1 MLRYAMAVVG
11 VPLVMWVLCLGCG
24 LVVERLLRVRIAN
37 ALVPLLG
44 FCTALVVIFPGYSLG
59 VGDELAIGLLA
70 ALTLMGLLLA
80 RDGLRTRI
88 NPGWAGLA
96 GLAIYVLYMLPV
108 IAYGHWTWSGYDFV
122 NDTAFEMLL
131 ADHIKTF
138 GTTLGGIPES
148 TTRDFVSAY
157 LSTGYPLGS
166 QALLGTLSGITGTDV
181 AVLYQGFIST
191 MAAFGA
197 IALATLTR
205 GFLDARR
212 AALAG
217 FAAMAANL
225 TYQYALQGNIKEI
238 GLAVTVCIMLALAAE
253 AIRIS
258 KPYTGAALIA
268 IAAAAAMLVYNVV
281 AVPYIGAFVLFFGIG
296 LILARRRFPTVSWAG
311 PTCIGA
317 VAVAVL
323 SIPILGKFSTFFQV
337 ARTGQGSTGAGAT
350 AIGQLLRKL
359 PISQISGVWLSG
371 EYRVAIAAHHA
382 GLVTAI
388 ATAVLLLAIA
398 PAVAYALWRKEPM
411 LLAAAGM
418 VGLVLLI
425 VFPRASPYAQGKL
438 IAMSSPFVVMIA
450 IAGLLSL
457 RKGRIGL
464 LGLGGAAALCLGI
477 LASDALAYLH
487 DRVAPTAQIEAMSAV
502 AKRFA
507 GQGFV
512 FWNENEEYSKY
523 FARETKIDGPYE
535 PYTPFQVQPSSPV
548 SFYGRYFDLDEQN
561 FASVDRFP
569 IIVMRRAPS
578 ASRPPANY
586 ELAYENAYYQ
596 AWKRTTTPVVLAHL
610 PLQRTYS
617 SSAPVPCAAL
627 RSMVKGAPKGARLM
641 VAIAPEQAFFEVA
654 SDAQRWGEWPASA
667 EQPGG
672 VVTDTGGH
680 AEAAVQVRRA
690 GSYAVWVQGDF
701 PRPVQA
707 EVDHRVVGSVSGTN
721 THGEWLRA
729 ATVNLSAGSHM
740 LGVTKGS
747 GHRYF
752 GPGEWGVGAI
762 GAVAIRAT
770 QPERLLSIP
779 LSRYRSICGAQADW
793 VELVER

>member
-24 LVVERLLRVRIAN
+24 LAVERLLRVRLAN

-44 FCTALVVIFPGYSLG
+44 LCAALIVIFPGYALG
-59 VGDELAIGLLA
+59 VGDGLAICLIA
-70 ALTLMGLLLA
+70 VLTLLGLLLA
-80 RDGLRTRI
+80 RGGLRARI

-96 GLAIYVLYMLPV
+96 GLGIYAIYMLPV

-138 GTTLGGIPES
+138 GTTLGNMPES

-166 QALLGTLSGITGTDV
+166 QALLGTLSAITGTDV

-191 MAAFGA
+191 LAAFGA

-238 GLAVTVCIMLALAAE
+238 GLAATICIMLALAAE
-253 AIRIS
+253 AMRIS
-258 KPYTGAALIA
+258 KPYTGAVLIA
-268 IAAAAAMLVYNVV
+268 IPSAAAMLIYNVV
-281 AVPYIGAFVLFFGIG
+281 ALPYIGAFVLFLGIG
-296 LILARRRFPTVSWAG
+296 LILARRRLPTTGWARPVCAG
-311 PTCIGA
+311 VIA
-317 VAVAVL
+317 IAAL
-323 SIPILGKFSTFFQV
+323 SVPILGKFSTFFQV
-337 ARTGQGSTGAGAT
+337 AHAGQGSTGAGAT

-371 EYRVAIAAHHA
+371 EYRVAIASHHA
-382 GLVTAI
+382 GLLTAI
-388 ATAVLLLAIA
+388 ATTVILLAIV

-411 LLAAAGM
+411 LLAVAGM

-438 IAMSSPFVVMIA
+438 IAMSSPFVVLIA
-450 IAGLLSL
+450 LVGLLSI
-457 RKGRIGL
+457 RRGRLGL
-464 LGLGGAAALCLGI
+464 LGLGSTAVLCVGI
-477 LASDALAYLH
+477 LASDALAYAH

-507 GQGFV
+507 GQGLV

-523 FARETKIDGPYE
+523 FARETRIDSPYE
-535 PYTPFQVQPSSPV
+535 PYTPFQVQPLSPI
-548 SFYGRYFDLDEQN
+548 SFYGRYFDLDEQA
-561 FASVDRFP
+561 FASIDRFP
-569 IIVMRRAPS
+569 IIVMRRSPS

-586 ELAYENAYYQ
+586 RLAYENTYYQ
-596 AWKRTTTPVVLAHL
+596 AWRRTAGPVVLAHL

-617 SSAPVPCAAL
+617 SSEPVPCAAL
-627 RSMVKGAPKGARLM
+627 RSMVKGAPKGAQLTL
-641 VAIAPEQAFFEVA
+641 AIAPEEAFFEVA
-654 SDAQRWGEWPASA
+654 SDKRRWGTWPASA

-680 AEAAVQVRRA
+680 AEGSVQVRRA
-690 GSYAVWVQGDF
+690 GNYTVWVQGDF

-707 EVDHRVVGSVSGTN
+707 EVDHRIVGSVSGTN
-721 THGEWLRA
+721 THGEWLQA
-729 ATVNLSAGSHM
+729 GTVRLSAGSHV

-747 GHRYF
+747 GHMYF

-770 QPERLLSIP
+770 QPERLQSIP
-779 LSRYRSICGAQADW
+779 LSRYTSICGVQADW
-793 VELVER
+793 VELIQR

>member
-1 MLRYAMAVVG
+1 MLRYMMAVVG
-11 VPLVMWVLCLGCG
+11 APLVMWVLCLGCG
-24 LVVERLLRVRIAN
+24 LTVERLLRVRLAN

-44 FCTALVVIFPGYSLG
+44 LCTALIVIFPGYSLG
-59 VGDELAIGLLA
+59 IGDELAIGLLA
-70 ALTLMGLLLA
+70 ALTLLGFLLA
-80 RDGLRTRI
+80 RDGLRARI

-96 GLAIYVLYMLPV
+96 GLGIYVLYMLPV

-138 GTTLGGIPES
+138 GTTLGNMPQS
-148 TTRDFVSAY
+148 TARDFVSAY

-191 MAAFGA
+191 LAAFGA
-197 IALATLTR
+197 IALATVTR

-217 FAAMAANL
+217 FGAMAANL

-238 GLAVTVCIMLALAAE
+238 GLAATVCIMLALAAE
-253 AIRIS
+253 SMRFS
-258 KPYTGAALIA
+258 KPYAGAALIA
-268 IAAAAAMLVYNVV
+268 IPAAAALLVYNVV
-281 AVPYIGAFVLFFGIG
+281 AAPYVGALVLFLGIG
-296 LILARRRFPTVSWAG
+296 FVVANRRLPRIGWVG
-311 PTCIGA
+311 PAATGA
-317 VAVAVL
+317 VVVVAL
-323 SIPILGKFSTFFQV
+323 SIPVMGKLSTFFQI
-337 ARTGQGSTGAGAT
+337 ARSVQGSTGAGAT

-359 PISQISGVWLSG
+359 PISQISGIWLSG
-371 EYRVAIAAHHA
+371 EYRLAIASHHA

-388 ATAVLLLAIA
+388 ATAVILLAII
-398 PAVAYALWRKEPM
+398 PAVVYALWRKEPM
-411 LLAAAGM
+411 LLAATGM

-438 IAMSSPFVVMIA
+438 IAMSSPFVVLVA
-450 IAGLLSL
+450 LAGLLSI
-457 RKGRIGL
+457 RKGRLSI
-464 LGLGGAAALCLGI
+464 LGLGGTLALCLGI
-477 LASDALAYLH
+477 LASDALAYAH

-507 GQGFV
+507 GQGLV
-512 FWNENEEYSKY
+512 LWNENEEYTKY
-523 FARETKIDGPYE
+523 FARETRIDGPYE
-535 PYTPFQVQPSSPV
+535 PFTPYQVQLLSPT
-548 SFYGRYFDLDEQN
+548 SFYGRYFDLDEQTL
-561 FASVDRFP
+561 ASIERYP
-569 IIVMRRAPS
+569 IIVMRRSPS

-586 ELAYENAYYQ
+586 RLAYENAYYQ
-596 AWKRTTTPVVLAHL
+596 AWKRTARPIVLMHL

-617 SSAPVPCAAL
+617 SFAPVPCTAL
-627 RSMVKGAPKGARLM
+627 RSMVKSAPQGARL
-641 VAIAPEQAFFEVA
+641 AIAIPPEEAYFEVA
-654 SDAQRWGEWPASA
+654 SDLRRWGTWPASA

-680 AEAAVQVRRA
+680 AEGTVRVSQA
-690 GSYAVWVQGDF
+690 GEYKVWVQGDF

-707 EVDHRVVGSVSGTN
+707 EVDHRTVGSVSGSN
-721 THGEWLRA
+721 THGEWLQA
-729 ATVNLSAGSHM
+729 GEVKLSAGSHV
-740 LGVTKGS
+740 LGVTKGA

-762 GAVAIRAT
+762 GAIALRAT
-770 QPERLLSIP
+770 RPERLVSIP
-779 LSRYRSICGAQADW
+779 LSRYRSICGVQADW
-793 VELVER
+793 VELTRQ